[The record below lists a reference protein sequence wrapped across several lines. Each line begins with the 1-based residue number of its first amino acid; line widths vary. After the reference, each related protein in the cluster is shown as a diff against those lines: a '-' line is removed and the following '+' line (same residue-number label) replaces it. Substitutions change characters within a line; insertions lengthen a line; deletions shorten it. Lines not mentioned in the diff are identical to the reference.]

1 MLLIVDILYGDKI
14 LPLELPED
22 QVESILEAKPLSV
35 DRSEEELIAE
45 ALANPIGS
53 APLAELVSSGETAVI
68 VVSDMTRVWVRHERF
83 LPSLLNELNRGGI
96 ADSNI
101 TIISAT
107 GDHRGQSAAEHRTL
121 VGDEVFKRVAVYD
134 HSSHNE
140 SELVF
145 VGDTTRGTPV
155 WINRRVTEA
164 NRLILT
170 GGIVYHFLAGWG
182 GGKKALLPGVAGHKT
197 IMRNHSLAF
206 LPGDGS
212 GLNPKVCAG
221 SVKGNPLAEDMLE
234 AMGMI
239 KPDFLLNT
247 VIDEEHGNIA
257 AVFAGN
263 PNAAHEAGCLFVDRH
278 FRVPLKR
285 RSPVVIASCGGYPK
299 DINFYQTYKTIY
311 NASFALQ
318 KGGTLF
324 LISECREGVGSNQ
337 FFEIFTAYSSS
348 AEREAALRR
357 NYSIGGQMA
366 YHTALLAEENDL
378 LLLSDLPEVTV
389 RSMGMIPVRSLEAG
403 LAWIKAKHG
412 IIPPCCIMPHG
423 GSTMPV
429 L

>member
-1 MLLIVDILYGDKI
+1 LIAEILYGSKV
-14 LPLELPED
+14 LHLELPD
-22 QVESILEAKPLSV
+22 HQVDSILEAKPLFV
-35 DRSEEELIAE
+35 EKSEEELIAD
-45 ALANPIGS
+45 ALANPLGS
-53 APLAELVSSGETAVI
+53 APLAELVGSGETAVI
-68 VVSDMTRVWVRHERF
+68 VVSDMTRVWVRHDRF

-96 ADSNI
+96 ADKDI

-107 GDHRGQSAAEHRTL
+107 GDHRGQSAEEHRAL
-121 VGDEVFKRVAVYD
+121 VGDEVFERVAVYD
-134 HSSHNE
+134 HTSYDE

-155 WINRRVTEA
+155 WINRRVIEA
-164 NRLILT
+164 DRLVLT

-182 GGKKALLPGVAGHKT
+182 GGKKALLPGVAGRET
-197 IMRNHSLAF
+197 IMRNHGLAF

-221 SVKGNPLAEDMLE
+221 SVEGNPLAEDMLE
-234 AMGMI
+234 ALGMV

-247 VIDEEHGNIA
+247 VIDEEHGRIA

-263 PNAAHEAGCLFVDRH
+263 PYAAHEAGCRFVDRH

-299 DINFYQTYKTIY
+299 DINFYQSYKTIY

-324 LISECREGVGSNQ
+324 LISECREGVGSDQ
-337 FFEIFTAYSSS
+337 FFEIFTAFSSS

-378 LLLSDLPEVTV
+378 LVLSSLPEETI
-389 RSMGMIPVRSLEAG
+389 RSMGMIPVQSLEAG
-403 LAWIKAKHG
+403 LAWIKAKHRV
-412 IIPPCCIMPHG
+412 IPPCCIMPHG